1 MSSEPEDPAGTSD
14 SAPRPDGS
22 SGSFKTLDDSIEEL
36 ERALTMAELKTKLE
50 REKQAAANTGEPEPE
65 PPSKARPRSRDD
77 ELLDDL
83 PDTDH
88 HLGRFA
94 GWRAAR
100 HARWIVTSVLAITVA
115 VGAVILIKHRRE
127 SRYARLHPL
136 PEVEATIAPGTP
148 REMTYA
154 EGKFRVLLSSEPPA
168 VNLVHLPDRDI
179 TLARG
184 VEKASFKFEIRDGKT
199 VVLEVLTGEIVET
212 LTTAD
217 AEPLLED

>member
-1 MSSEPEDPAGTSD
+1 MSDERDDAGG
-14 SAPRPDGS
+14 AGRPDGS

-36 ERALTMAELKTKLE
+36 GRALTMAELKAKLE
-50 REKQAAANTGEPEPE
+50 QEQLAAASSGESLPE
-65 PPSKARPRSRDD
+65 PPSSARPGPRDD
-77 ELLDDL
+77 ELLDEL
-83 PDTDH
+83 PATDH

-100 HARWIVTSVLAITVA
+100 TSRWIVGAVLALTVA
-115 VGAVILIKHRRE
+115 VSFVVLIKHHRE
-127 SRYARLHPL
+127 SRHARLHPL

-154 EGKFRVLLSSEPPA
+154 EGKFRVLLSSEAPS
-168 VNLVHLPDRDI
+168 VNLVHLPDRDV

-199 VVLEVLTGEIVET
+199 IKLEVLTGEIVET
-212 LTTAD
+212 LTRPG
-217 AEPLLED
+217 AEPLLRD